1 MFAPKSFSESESR
14 LSYFISDSAK
24 DDDVD
29 DDEEESDNG
38 GSGGLV
44 EALSLLE
51 SPEGRAR
58 LGVSD
63 LSVGRATLE
72 QVFMAMVRGQVGGW
86 EKKRGFLFLAF
97 SD

>member
-14 LSYFISDSAK
+14 LSYFISDSVK
-24 DDDVD
+24 DDDID
-29 DDEEESDNG
+29 DDEESDNG
-38 GSGGLV
+38 GGGLV
-44 EALSLLE
+44 EALALLE
-51 SPEGRAR
+51 SQEGRAR